1 MSENM
6 SEIIVDGVRF
16 IRAVDGP
23 IKIVV
28 MERGFVYVGKVVN
41 GTDGVVTIHGARS
54 IIRWGTTGH
63 LGGLVDGPLVETRLG
78 APCVVTTRIQQVIHT
93 IEVNQNGWG
102 AHIS

>member
-28 MERGFVYVGKVVN
+28 LERGFVYVGKVVE
-41 GTDGVVTIHGARS
+41 DAERITIHGARS

-63 LGGLVDGPLVETRLG
+63 LGGLVDGPLVETKLG
-78 APCVVTTRIQQVIHT
+78 APCVVTARIQHVIHT

-102 AHIS
+102 KHIS